1 MEVNELS
8 EVFETFNGN
17 FSYEEAYILKEEIAT
32 GFLGDDG
39 TEVGIHGGMNP
50 YNPRPRYMIIR
61 NTNVAGRTT
70 EDDKLSVEIELIS
83 NGN

>member
-1 MEVNELS
+1 MQVNSYE
-8 EVFETFNGN
+8 EVFETFAGTVEYNEN
-17 FSYEEAYILKEEIAT
+17 YQLKSDFASS
-32 GFLGDDG
+32 FLGNDG

-50 YNPRPRYMIIR
+50 YNSRPPYMIIR

-70 EDDKLSVEIELIS
+70 DDDKLSVEIEII